1 MTTLRPHIQRPA
13 LRLLGGR
20 ETAATAPHENLAH
33 ESLVHESLV
42 HESLAHD
49 LRAKLG
55 REGALRA
62 CRANGWAGALAVL
75 LAEDNPGKAA
85 A

>member
-20 ETAATAPHENLAH
+20 ETAATAPHENLA
-33 ESLVHESLV
+33 HESLV

>member
-20 ETAATAPHENLAH
+20 ETAATVP
-33 ESLVHESLV
+33 HESLV

>member
-20 ETAATAPHENLAH
+20 EIAATAPHE
-33 ESLVHESLV
+33 
-42 HESLAHD
+42 SLARD

-55 REGALRA
+55 RDGALRA

-75 LAEDNPGKAA
+75 LALESSE
-85 A
+85 

>member
-1 MTTLRPHIQRPA
+1 MTALRLRSQRAAP
-13 LRLLGGR
+13 RLLGGR
-20 ETAATAPHENLAH
+20 EVADQAPHERLAQ
-33 ESLVHESLV
+33 
-42 HESLAHD
+42 D

-75 LAEDNPGKAA
+75 LSEEHPGRSAA
-85 A
+85 

>member
-1 MTTLRPHIQRPA
+1 MTTLKPNIQRPA
-13 LRLLGGR
+13 PRLLGGR
-20 ETAATAPHENLAH
+20 EIAAPAPHEHLAQ
-33 ESLVHESLV
+33 
-42 HESLAHD
+42 D

-62 CRANGWAGALAVL
+62 CRANGWAGALTVL
-75 LAEDNPGKAA
+75 LAEEVPDKAA

>member
-1 MTTLRPHIQRPA
+1 MTSLRPHIQRPA
-13 LRLLGGR
+13 LRLLGGC
-20 ETAATAPHENLAH
+20 EIVTPAP
-33 ESLVHESLV
+33 
-42 HESLAHD
+42 HESLARD
-49 LRAKLG
+49 LRARLG

-75 LAEDNPGKAA
+75 LADEISGKAA

>member
-1 MTTLRPHIQRPA
+1 MTDLRPHIQRPA

-20 ETAATAPHENLAH
+20 EVATTAPHE
-33 ESLVHESLV
+33 
-42 HESLAHD
+42 SLARD
-49 LRAKLG
+49 LQAKLG

-75 LAEDNPGKAA
+75 LSDKIPGKAA

>member
-1 MTTLRPHIQRPA
+1 MTTFRPHMQRPA

-20 ETAATAPHENLAH
+20 EIATMAP
-33 ESLVHESLV
+33 
-42 HESLAHD
+42 HESLAQD

-75 LAEDNPGKAA
+75 LAPEIPEREIPEREIPEKAA

>member
-20 ETAATAPHENLAH
+20 EIAASAPHERLAQ
-33 ESLVHESLV
+33 
-42 HESLAHD
+42 D
-49 LRAKLG
+49 LPAKLG

-62 CRANGWAGALAVL
+62 CRANGWAGALAIL
-75 LAEDNPGKAA
+75 LAEEVTEKAA

>member
-20 ETAATAPHENLAH
+20 ETAATVPHEG
-33 ESLVHESLV
+33 
-42 HESLAHD
+42 LAHD

>member
-20 ETAATAPHENLAH
+20 EPAATAPHESLAH
-33 ESLVHESLV
+33 ESLA
-42 HESLAHD
+42 HESLAYD
-49 LRAKLG
+49 LRTKLG

-62 CRANGWAGALAVL
+62 CRANGWAGTLAVL
-75 LAEDNPGKAA
+75 LAEDIPGKAA

>member
-1 MTTLRPHIQRPA
+1 MTIQKPQIQCPA
-13 LRLLGGR
+13 LRLLNAGDVGAEEGHAR
-20 ETAATAPHENLAH
+20 LAQ
-33 ESLVHESLV
+33 
-42 HESLAHD
+42 D

-62 CRANGWAGALAVL
+62 CRANGWTGTLGVL
-75 LAEDNPGKAA
+75 FSKKVSEGAA

>member
-20 ETAATAPHENLAH
+20 ETAATAPHESLAH
-33 ESLVHESLV
+33 ESLA

-62 CRANGWAGALAVL
+62 CRANGWAGTLAVL
-75 LAEDNPGKAA
+75 LAEDIPGKAVA
-85 A
+85 

>member
-13 LRLLGGR
+13 LRVLGGR
-20 ETAATAPHENLAH
+20 ETAATAPHESLAH
-33 ESLVHESLV
+33 ESLA

>member
-1 MTTLRPHIQRPA
+1 MRPHIQRPA

-20 ETAATAPHENLAH
+20 ETAGTAP
-33 ESLVHESLV
+33 

-62 CRANGWAGALAVL
+62 CRANGWAGALAIL
-75 LAEDNPGKAA
+75 SAEEVPEKAA